1 MFLFF
6 ADISIENCLLKML
19 FNTGD
24 QPVFLSLFYKVYS
37 IHLCKIFEYHFF
49 FAHLIWNSRFSC
61 LTIMLVPAKNFMKT
75 FAMKY
80 LGNGKYSNW
89 AVRNAFITFFC
100 LVTFMEQFLQKR
112 WVFDLIFYWVW
123 LCDFQ
128 IGVSR
133 PKLYLVNHSCFQM
146 WWHYY

>member
-1 MFLFF
+1 MQNFRV
-6 ADISIENCLLKML
+6 S
-19 FNTGD
+19 
-24 QPVFLSLFYKVYS
+24 
-37 IHLCKIFEYHFF
+37 FF

-89 AVRNAFITFFC
+89 AVRNAFITFFY

-112 WVFDLIFYWVW
+112 WVFDFIFYGVW
-123 LCDFQ
+123 LCDLNRSFKAK
-128 IGVSR
+128 IISSISFLFSDVIALLLILARATSFLR
-133 PKLYLVNHSCFQM
+133 KVHDFCCSSFSCSWSKILKNTF
-146 WWHYY
+146 